1 MHKILNVAL
10 IAHDNK
16 KDTLVNFC
24 IAYEAILSKYGLYAT
39 GTTGKRIMDE
49 THLDI
54 HRLASGPLGGDQQI
68 GSLIVNKEIDLVIFF
83 RDPLTAQAHEPD
95 IQALIRLCDVYSV
108 PIATNLASA
117 EIFIRALNDGELNWR
132 LD

>member
-1 MHKILNVAL
+1 M
-10 IAHDNK
+10 
-16 KDTLVNFC
+16 
-24 IAYEAILSKYGLYAT
+24 
-39 GTTGKRIMDE
+39 TTKRIRWLISVSL
-49 THLDI
+49 T
-54 HRLASGPLGGDQQI
+54 RLYCQNMVCMRQVRLE
-68 GSLIVNKEIDLVIFF
+68 KELFVIFL